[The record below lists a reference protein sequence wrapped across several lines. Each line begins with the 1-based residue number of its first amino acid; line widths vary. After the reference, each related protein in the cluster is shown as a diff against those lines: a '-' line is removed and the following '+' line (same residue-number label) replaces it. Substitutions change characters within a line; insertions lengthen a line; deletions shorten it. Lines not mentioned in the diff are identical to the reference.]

1 MSSCLNPTNKAG
13 EKIGYCEPA
22 IIEIRDV
29 QKHFLVGDQDVHI
42 LKGLSFDVCKG
53 DFFMIFGPSGC
64 GKSTL
69 LYTILGLEPP
79 TSGKVIFFG
88 EDLYRDDNEDRK
100 TEFRRLH
107 VGMVY
112 QQSNWI
118 KSLSVLDNVSLPLVL
133 LGVSK
138 EEARQQGLKML
149 GKVGMQAW
157 AHYNPAELSSG
168 QQQKVAVAR
177 ALVTNPE
184 VIVADEPTGNL
195 DYDSGR
201 DLLHLLGDLR
211 FMGKTIVMVT
221 HDLEYLQYA
230 KNILQMKDG
239 MIVGMFDEKNK
250 KDILQ
255 NISCKK
261 EIPVKPLKSAVN

>member
-1 MSSCLNPTNKAG
+1 MEIKKTKTK
-13 EKIGYCEPA
+13 EKFCDFPMIKV
-22 IIEIRDV
+22 RDLH
-29 QKHFLVGDQDVHI
+29 KHFIIGNQDIHI
-42 LKGLSFDVCKG
+42 LKGLSFDICKG

-69 LYTILGLEPP
+69 LYTLLGLESP
-79 TSGKVIFFG
+79 TSGSVTFLN

-107 VGMVY
+107 IGMVY

-133 LGVSK
+133 LGINK
-138 EEARQQGLKML
+138 EEARTVGLKML
-149 GKVGMQAW
+149 GKVGMQDW
-157 AHYNPAELSSG
+157 AQYNPAELSSG

-195 DYDSGR
+195 DYESGR

-239 MIVGMFDEKNK
+239 MIKGMFDEETK

-255 NISCKK
+255 STSCKK
-261 EIPVKPLKSAVN
+261 EITPKSKKTKKDE

>member
-1 MSSCLNPTNKAG
+1 MNILNK
-13 EKIGYCEPA
+13 KITESADNLP
-22 IIEIRDV
+22 IISIKDV
-29 QKHFLVGDQDVHI
+29 HKHFLVGEQDVHI
-42 LKGLSFDVCKG
+42 LKGLSFDICKG

-69 LYTILGLEPP
+69 LYTLLGLEPP
-79 TSGKVIFFG
+79 TSGKVTFFD
-88 EDLYRDDNEDRK
+88 EDLYGDEDEDRK

-107 VGMVY
+107 IGMVY

-118 KSLSVLDNVSLPLVL
+118 KALSVLDNVSLPLVL
-133 LGVSK
+133 LGKSK
-138 EEARQQGLKML
+138 QESREMGLKML
-149 GKVGMQAW
+149 GKVGMQDW
-157 AHYNPAELSSG
+157 AQYNPAELSSG

-230 KNILQMKDG
+230 KNILQMRDG
-239 MIVGMFDEKNK
+239 MIVGMFNEKNK

-255 NISCKK
+255 AISGKK
-261 EIPVKPLKSAVN
+261 EIKK